1 MTLITHFLSGRK
13 LWLAFHQLALFY
25 YPFVNEML
33 LSYGDQQLNL
43 KGIKAVIFDLDGT
56 LVESEVVWTEAKQY
70 IAKREKVKVSQQVM
84 LAYVGRSVTDFV
96 KEVIAPANVPLIQIA
111 IIERALSRYD
121 NHVQEIPGAAE
132 LIRNFSSKG
141 FAVAICSSA
150 PIKAIQKCLKL
161 LDLEACINTVVSTES
176 LSRGKPDKLPYVETL
191 RLLNVSSHQA
201 IVFEDAAAGLT
212 SSIAAGIK
220 TVGVGSSNELSN
232 FACDMFAKN
241 IADINL
247 VETQ

>member
-1 MTLITHFLSGRK
+1 M
-13 LWLAFHQLALFY
+13 AFHKLALFY
-25 YPFVNEML
+25 CQFLNEML
-33 LSYGDQQLNL
+33 LCYDDQQLSLTN
-43 KGIKAVIFDLDGT
+43 IKAVIFDLDGT

-191 RLLNVSSHQA
+191 RLLNVSSNQA

>member
-1 MTLITHFLSGRK
+1 
-13 LWLAFHQLALFY
+13 
-25 YPFVNEML
+25 ML
-33 LSYGDQQLNL
+33 LRYDDQQLSLTNV
-43 KGIKAVIFDLDGT
+43 KAVIFDLDGT
-56 LVESEVVWTEAKQY
+56 LVESEAVWTEAKQY
-70 IAKREKVKVSQQVM
+70 IAKREKVKVSEQIM

-96 KEVIAPANVPLIQIA
+96 KEVIAPVNVPLIQKA
-111 IIERALSRYD
+111 IIDRALLQY
-121 NHVQEIPGAAE
+121 NNNVLEIPGAAD
-132 LIRNFSSKG
+132 LIKNFSSKG

-150 PIKAIQKCLKL
+150 PMKAIQKCLKL
-161 LDLEACINTVVSTES
+161 LGIEACINIVVSTES

-191 RLLNVSSHQA
+191 RLLNISSNHA

-220 TVGVGSSNELSN
+220 TVGVGSSIELSS
-232 FACDMFAKN
+232 FACEMVAKN

>member
-1 MTLITHFLSGRK
+1 
-13 LWLAFHQLALFY
+13 
-25 YPFVNEML
+25 ML

-56 LVESEVVWTEAKQY
+56 LVESEAVWTEAKQY

-111 IIERALSRYD
+111 IIERALAYYD
-121 NHVQEIPGAAE
+121 NNVQEIPGAAD
-132 LIRNFSSKG
+132 LIRNFSRKG

-150 PIKAIQKCLKL
+150 PMKAIQKCLKL
-161 LDLEACINTVVSTES
+161 LDIEACINIVVSTES

-191 RLLNVSSHQA
+191 RLLNIASNHA

-220 TVGVGSSNELSN
+220 TVGVGSSTELSG
-232 FACDMFAKN
+232 FACEMFAKN

>member
-1 MTLITHFLSGRK
+1 MILSYGGQ
-13 LWLAFHQLALFY
+13 QLALTN
-25 YPFVNEML
+25 V
-33 LSYGDQQLNL
+33 
-43 KGIKAVIFDLDGT
+43 KAVIFDLDGT
-56 LVESEVVWTEAKQY
+56 LVESEAVWTEAKQY
-70 IAKREKVKVSQQVM
+70 IAKREKAKVSEQVM

-96 KEVIAPANVPLIQIA
+96 KEVIAPVNVPLIQKA
-111 IIERALSRYD
+111 IIDRALLQY
-121 NHVQEIPGAAE
+121 NNNVLEIPGAAD
-132 LIRNFSSKG
+132 LIRNFSRKG

-150 PIKAIQKCLKL
+150 PMKAIQKCLKL
-161 LDLEACINTVVSTES
+161 LGIEACINIVVSTES

-191 RLLNVSSHQA
+191 RLLNISSNHA

-220 TVGVGSSNELSN
+220 TVGVGSSIELN
-232 FACDMFAKN
+232 GFACEMFAKN

>member
-1 MTLITHFLSGRK
+1 M
-13 LWLAFHQLALFY
+13 AFHRLALFY
-25 YPFVNEML
+25 CRFLSEML
-33 LSYGDQQLNL
+33 LRDGDQQLSLTN
-43 KGIKAVIFDLDGT
+43 IKAVIFDLDGT

>member
-1 MTLITHFLSGRK
+1 LALRK
-13 LWLAFHQLALFY
+13 LALFY
-25 YPFVNEML
+25 CQFVNEML
-33 LSYGDQQLNL
+33 LSYDDQQLSL
-43 KGIKAVIFDLDGT
+43 TTIKAVIFDLDGT
-56 LVESEVVWTEAKQY
+56 LVESETVWTEAKQY

-96 KEVIAPANVPLIQIA
+96 KEVIAPANVPLIQMA
-111 IIERALSRYD
+111 IIERALARYD
-121 NHVQEIPGAAE
+121 HHVREIPGAAE

-150 PIKAIQKCLKL
+150 PMKAIQKCLKL
-161 LDLEACINTVVSTES
+161 LGIEAFINIVVSTES

-191 RLLNVSSHQA
+191 RLLNIASSHA

-220 TVGVGSSNELSN
+220 TVGVGSSIELSG
-232 FACDMFAKN
+232 FACEMFAKN
-241 IADINL
+241 IGDINL

>member
-1 MTLITHFLSGRK
+1 
-13 LWLAFHQLALFY
+13 
-25 YPFVNEML
+25 ML
-33 LSYGDQQLNL
+33 LCYDDQQLSLTN
-43 KGIKAVIFDLDGT
+43 IKAVIFDLDGT

-212 SSIAAGIK
+212 SSISAGIK
-220 TVGVGSSNELSN
+220 TVCVGSSIELN
-232 FACDMFAKN
+232 GFACEMFAKK
-241 IADINL
+241 ISDINL
-247 VETQ
+247 LEVK

>member
-1 MTLITHFLSGRK
+1 
-13 LWLAFHQLALFY
+13 
-25 YPFVNEML
+25 ML
-33 LSYGDQQLNL
+33 LCYNEQQLSLTN
-43 KGIKAVIFDLDGT
+43 IKAVIFDLDGT
-56 LVESEVVWTEAKQY
+56 LVESEAVWTEAKQY

-111 IIERALSRYD
+111 IIERALARYD
-121 NHVQEIPGAAE
+121 HHVQEIPGAAE
-132 LIRNFSSKG
+132 LIKNLSSKG

-150 PIKAIQKCLKL
+150 PMKAIQKCLKL
-161 LDLEACINTVVSTES
+161 LGIEACINIVVSTES

-191 RLLNVSSHQA
+191 RLLNIASNHA

-220 TVGVGSSNELSN
+220 TVSVGSSIELSG
-232 FACDMFAKN
+232 FACEMFAKN
-241 IADINL
+241 IGDINL

>member
-1 MTLITHFLSGRK
+1 MAFRK
-13 LWLAFHQLALFY
+13 RALFY
-25 YPFVNEML
+25 CQFVNDML
-33 LSYGDQQLNL
+33 LRYDDQQLSLTNV
-43 KGIKAVIFDLDGT
+43 KAVIFDLDGT
-56 LVESEVVWTEAKQY
+56 LVESEAVWTEAKQY
-70 IAKREKVKVSQQVM
+70 IAKREKVKVSEQIM

-96 KEVIAPANVPLIQIA
+96 KEVIAPVNVSLIQKA
-111 IIERALSRYD
+111 IIDRALFRYD
-121 NHVQEIPGAAE
+121 NNVLEIPGAAD
-132 LIRNFSSKG
+132 LIKNFSSKG

-150 PIKAIQKCLKL
+150 PMKAIQKCLKL
-161 LDLEACINTVVSTES
+161 LDIEACINIVVSTES

-212 SSIAAGIK
+212 SSTAAGIK

-241 IADINL
+241 IGDINL
-247 VETQ
+247 IETQ

>member
-1 MTLITHFLSGRK
+1 
-13 LWLAFHQLALFY
+13 LAFRKRALFY
-25 YPFVNEML
+25 CQFVNDML
-33 LSYGDQQLNL
+33 LRYDDQQLSLTNV
-43 KGIKAVIFDLDGT
+43 KAVIFDLDGT
-56 LVESEVVWTEAKQY
+56 LVESEAVWTEAKQY
-70 IAKREKVKVSQQVM
+70 IAKREKVKVSEQIM

-96 KEVIAPANVPLIQIA
+96 KEVIAPVNVSLIQKA
-111 IIERALSRYD
+111 IIDRALFRYD
-121 NHVQEIPGAAE
+121 NNVLEIPGAAD
-132 LIRNFSSKG
+132 LIKNFSSKG

-150 PIKAIQKCLKL
+150 PMKAIQKCLKL
-161 LDLEACINTVVSTES
+161 LGIEACINIVVSTES

-191 RLLNVSSHQA
+191 RLLNISSNHA

-220 TVGVGSSNELSN
+220 TVGVGSSIELSS
-232 FACDMFAKN
+232 FACEMVAKN

>member
-1 MTLITHFLSGRK
+1 MAFRK
-13 LWLAFHQLALFY
+13 RALFY
-25 YPFVNEML
+25 CQFLNEML
-33 LSYGDQQLNL
+33 LCYDDQQLSLTN
-43 KGIKAVIFDLDGT
+43 IKAVIFDLDGT

-191 RLLNVSSHQA
+191 RLLNVSSNQA

-212 SSIAAGIK
+212 SSISAGIK
-220 TVGVGSSNELSN
+220 TVCVGSSIELN
-232 FACDMFAKN
+232 GFACEMFAKK
-241 IADINL
+241 ISDINL
-247 VETQ
+247 LEVK

>member
-1 MTLITHFLSGRK
+1 
-13 LWLAFHQLALFY
+13 
-25 YPFVNEML
+25 ML
-33 LSYGDQQLNL
+33 LRYDDQQLSLTNV
-43 KGIKAVIFDLDGT
+43 KAVIFDLDGT
-56 LVESEVVWTEAKQY
+56 LVESEAVWTEAKQY
-70 IAKREKVKVSQQVM
+70 IAKREKVKVSEQIM

-96 KEVIAPANVPLIQIA
+96 KEVIAPVNVSLIQKA
-111 IIERALSRYD
+111 IIDRALFRYD
-121 NHVQEIPGAAE
+121 NNVLEIPGAAD
-132 LIRNFSSKG
+132 LIKNFSSKG

-150 PIKAIQKCLKL
+150 PMKAIQKCLKL
-161 LDLEACINTVVSTES
+161 LGIEACINIVVSTES

-191 RLLNVSSHQA
+191 RLLNISSNHA

-220 TVGVGSSNELSN
+220 TVGVGSSIELSS
-232 FACDMFAKN
+232 FACEMVAKN